1 MDPVRRAILA
11 PALFA
16 YAAAAADPV
25 YRTVGD
31 GGAPVFSDAP
41 VPGARPLPARR
52 INTYSAAK
60 AAPKATRDTAPEAS
74 TARPA
79 SAPAPWSY
87 ESLDIVSPAAGAT
100 VRANGGEVRVE
111 LRVVPE
117 LRRGHRVVLSL
128 DDRPVPCSAAAGTG
142 RFTCRL
148 SAVSR
153 GPNAARVEVVDAT
166 GATLLRSPERR
177 FHVLRTAVAR
187 HARIAPRAPMH

>member
-1 MDPVRRAILA
+1 MGHDEVRRAILA

-31 GGAPVFSDAP
+31 GGAAVFSDAP

-52 INTYSAAK
+52 INVY
-60 AAPKATRDTAPEAS
+60 AAPKAVRDTALEAS
-74 TARPA
+74 AARPA

-87 ESLDIVSPAAGAT
+87 ESLDIVSPAAGAM

-111 LRVVPE
+111 VRIVPE

-153 GPNAARVEVVDAT
+153 GPNTARVEVVDAT

-187 HARIAPRAPMH
+187 RAPIAPRAPMH